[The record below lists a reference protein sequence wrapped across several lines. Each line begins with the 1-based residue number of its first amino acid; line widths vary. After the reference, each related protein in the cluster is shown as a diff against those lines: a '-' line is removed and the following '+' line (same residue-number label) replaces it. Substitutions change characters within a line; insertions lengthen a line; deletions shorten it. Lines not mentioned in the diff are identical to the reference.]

1 MGYRKFLFL
10 LFTVFASAGLH
21 AQDREDVLKQADGY
35 QWPSDRAV
43 LEKLDR
49 WQDLKFGVLMH
60 WGIYSVPGIIES
72 WSICNEDWIKRPEG
86 SVYEDYKRWY
96 WGLSDELNPVKF
108 NPEQWAEVFSRAG
121 ILRLRHCARTFQGQS
136 QEGCGKICL

>member
-35 QWPSDRAV
+35 QWPSDKAV

-72 WSICNEDWIKRPEG
+72 WSILQRGLDKKAGRKR
-86 SVYEDYKRWY
+86 V
-96 WGLSDELNPVKF
+96 
-108 NPEQWAEVFSRAG
+108 
-121 ILRLRHCARTFQGQS
+121 
-136 QEGCGKICL
+136 